1 MVLELNTL
9 FVGNYLTAFPISVLD
24 SVSLRDAVGFMV
36 RRGIGN
42 LIVRTNDGK
51 PLGILTE
58 RDVLKQIVEKDI
70 FPDIVLSEMILTPF
84 LKITLIHLF
93 KERLN

>member
-1 MVLELNTL
+1 MVLELDTL
-9 FVGNYLTAFPISVLD
+9 YVGNYLTAFPISVLD
-24 SVSLRDAVGFMV
+24 AVSLRDAVGFMA

-42 LIVRTNDGK
+42 LIVSADDGE

-70 FPDIVLSEMILTPF
+70 FPDIEL
-84 LKITLIHLF
+84 LK
-93 KERLN
+93 